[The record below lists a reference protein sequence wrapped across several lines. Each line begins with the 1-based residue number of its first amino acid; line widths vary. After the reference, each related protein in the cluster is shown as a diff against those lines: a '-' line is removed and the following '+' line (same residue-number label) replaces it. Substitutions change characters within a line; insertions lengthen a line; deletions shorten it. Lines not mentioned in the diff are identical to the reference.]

1 MLLKSTFGKHD
12 LDHHLLVKCPPSL
25 ISEEKKLTRLY
36 NVQFTLAITLLDL
49 YEALYA
55 IVHLYVA
62 NTSFL

>member
-1 MLLKSTFGKHD
+1 MFGKHD

-25 ISEEKKLTRLY
+25 ISLEKKLTRLY

>member
-1 MLLKSTFGKHD
+1 MFGKHD

-25 ISEEKKLTRLY
+25 ISLIEKKLTRLGD
-36 NVQFTLAITLLDL
+36 VQFTLAITLLDL

-62 NTSFL
+62 NTSFF